1 MNTEFASLVRAFH
14 DSGRPWAVTGSWAVR
29 LHAEKAGL
37 QPHRTPRD
45 FDFAVRASGMNSF
58 IKILLQHGYSFGDR
72 GPPLITANRSPE
84 KVTMHKGHFEVDL
97 LRAGSRLAP
106 SVHSVELYKGI
117 PLASVKNMMQLKR
130 NILWTLNNKKARE
143 NLNFLNVIQSF

>member
-1 MNTEFASLVRAFH
+1 MNTEFASLVRAFRK
-14 DSGRPWAVTGSWAVR
+14 SGKPWAVTGSWAVK

-45 FDFAVRASGMNSF
+45 FDFAVKDMKTF
-58 IKILLQHGYSFGDR
+58 IGILLEHGYRFGDR
-72 GPPLITANRSPE
+72 GPPLITPNRTPE
-84 KVTMHKGHFEVDL
+84 KVTMHKDHFEVDL

-106 SVHSVELYKGI
+106 SLYGVEMYKGV
-117 PLASVKNMMQLKR
+117 PLVPVKNMMQLKR

-143 NLNFLNVIQSF
+143 NLNFLNVIQGW